1 MEGAAESGPQRS
13 GRAMERREEL
23 TRCRGEAPGEGERTT
38 EAELRTLRSGG
49 RRTEAT
55 ATGRGRR
62 WRTRKG
68 GENTKEGRETAV
80 VLSKS
85 ATYTTKVRQ
94 TDGGNTIPPMT
105 SGKPLACAH

>member
-1 MEGAAESGPQRS
+1 
-13 GRAMERREEL
+13 MERREEL
-23 TRCRGEAPGEGERTT
+23 TRGHGKAGGEGERTT
-38 EAELRTLRSGG
+38 AAQWLTLRSGG

-68 GENTKEGRETAV
+68 GVNTKEGKETAV
-80 VLSKS
+80 VLSES

-94 TDGGNTIPPMT
+94 TDGGNTIPPNT
-105 SGKPLACAH
+105 SGKPLE

>member
-1 MEGAAESGPQRS
+1 
-13 GRAMERREEL
+13 MERREEL
-23 TRCRGEAPGEGERTT
+23 TRGHGKAVGEGERTT
-38 EAELRTLRSGG
+38 AAQWLTLRSGG

-68 GENTKEGRETAV
+68 GGNIKKGRETAV
-80 VLSKS
+80 VLSES

-94 TDGGNTIPPMT
+94 TDGGNTIPPKT
-105 SGKPLACAH
+105 SGKPLE